1 MSLDIKTTCHP
12 KRCAFRTSVLGG
24 MKKIPTAGVEP
35 AATWLKARCSTT
47 ELRRLWSN
55 SGSKANKLRRLFILS
70 ASHDLSN
77 RGGRPFNFRPCLR
90 SCGLGYPCNFQRP
103 HGFENC
109 RDRLNHV
116 LICHPGYTT
125 SVNGWWQNLCRAIT
139 YKSEN
144 PTKAARLESV
154 PFHLTGAKRANCRA
168 LDSSCNIRGCV
179 TLGVLVTSHAPIIC
193 TSARLCWTN
202 TEWARRPTAL
212 VGVSKEHATVN
223 HKSVLL
229 FTLAVNC
236 HKVPFGGE
244 GLYRRLIG

>member
-1 MSLDIKTTCHP
+1 MSLNIKTTCHP
-12 KRCAFRTSVLGG
+12 KRCAFRTSALGG

-77 RGGRPFNFRPCLR
+77 CASRPFNFRPCLR
-90 SCGLGYPCNFQRP
+90 RYRLWHPCNFQRP
-103 HGFENC
+103 HRFENC

-116 LICHPGYTT
+116 FIRHPGYTT

-144 PTKAARLESV
+144 PTKAARFESV
-154 PFHLTGAKRANCRA
+154 SLHLTRAKWANSRA
-168 LDSSCNIRGCV
+168 LDSSCNIWRCV
-179 TLGVLVTSHAPIIC
+179 TLGVLVTSHAPIVC
-193 TSARLCWTN
+193 SSARLCWTN
-202 TEWARRPTAL
+202 TEWVRRPTAL
-212 VGVSKEHATVN
+212 VGVTKEHATVN

-236 HKVPFGGE
+236 HKVPFAGE
-244 GLYRRLIG
+244 GLYRGLIG